1 MVANANKY
9 NIDTS
14 KIFLNGNSAGA
25 ITILNAC
32 FLTQND
38 FNEFIPG
45 VETELGGID
54 NAGNDLTNTFKIIGM
69 AANSGCLPGIQ
80 YIKSSSVIPIIFF
93 HGGKDSVVP
102 VIHGQAN
109 YCPGAMYVFGSIA
122 MYNRL
127 LELGASSVIHIDPE
141 GGHGPYTENFLTNNE
156 ICFFNSVVLGKK
168 TETVFLP
175 ASNQVVLN
183 RFFLN

>member
-38 FNEFIPG
+38 FNEFMPG

-80 YIKSSSVIPIIFF
+80 YIKSSNVI
-93 HGGKDSVVP
+93 
-102 VIHGQAN
+102 
-109 YCPGAMYVFGSIA
+109 GSMA

-141 GGHGPYTENFLTNNE
+141 GGHGPYAENFLTNNE